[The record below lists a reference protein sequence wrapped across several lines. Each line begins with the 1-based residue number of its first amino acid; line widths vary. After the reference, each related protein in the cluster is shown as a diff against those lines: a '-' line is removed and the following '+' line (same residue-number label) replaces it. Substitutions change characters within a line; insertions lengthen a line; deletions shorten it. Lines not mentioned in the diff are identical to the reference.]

1 MFDWILRFVF
11 AGVGTILSIMVK
23 VLSINPIF
31 YILPLA
37 VILMA
42 FVEAFYETK
51 SPQVQEHKTGKKNKK

>member
-31 YILPLA
+31 YILP
-37 VILMA
+37 
-42 FVEAFYETK
+42 
-51 SPQVQEHKTGKKNKK
+51 